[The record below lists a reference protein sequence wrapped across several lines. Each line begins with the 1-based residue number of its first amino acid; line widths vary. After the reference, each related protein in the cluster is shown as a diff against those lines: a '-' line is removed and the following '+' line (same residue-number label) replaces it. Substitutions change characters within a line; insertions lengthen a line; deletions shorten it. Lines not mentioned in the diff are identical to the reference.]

1 MIDKNIE
8 VEKWERFYKKN
19 ELFYPDENLIRIFRG
34 PYLDIA
40 KEGRLLD
47 VGFGSGAFLEF
58 AASDFEC
65 YGEEINQ
72 ESINQLKRRA
82 ADRNLSI
89 NTKLITNEYLA
100 YDDDFFDVVVSWNA
114 VYYWGNVSKV
124 KKAISEMYRVLR
136 PGGTFLLSVPAER
149 NSIANRLSPTEEMN
163 VYKVSEASTYDT
175 RQGVKIVYGD
185 TLFWQ
190 ALMPNFKQVKKGR
203 VTIDLF
209 LEDKISDWLLFGCIK

>member
-72 ESINQLKRRA
+72 ESINQLKGVQ
-82 ADRNLSI
+82 
-89 NTKLITNEYLA
+89 LIE
-100 YDDDFFDVVVSWNA
+100 
-114 VYYWGNVSKV
+114 
-124 KKAISEMYRVLR
+124 I
-136 PGGTFLLSVPAER
+136 
-149 NSIANRLSPTEEMN
+149 
-163 VYKVSEASTYDT
+163 
-175 RQGVKIVYGD
+175 
-185 TLFWQ
+185 
-190 ALMPNFKQVKKGR
+190 
-203 VTIDLF
+203 
-209 LEDKISDWLLFGCIK
+209 